1 MTRPR
6 RLLAATLAACIG
18 MGGLARPAFAV
29 ELISAE
35 QVAQAESLLPAAGG
49 ARSRLLQAL
58 DREEAAKALAA
69 HGVSP
74 AAARARIAALS
85 DAEAERLLAGLGQGH
100 GQDPAG
106 GSELIGTLALIAVLL
121 VFSDI
126 LGFTHIFPFLKPA
139 R

>member
-18 MGGLARPAFAV
+18 TGGLARPALAAD
-29 ELISAE
+29 LISAE
-35 QVAQAESLLPAAGG
+35 QVVQAEAVLPAPGM
-49 ARSRLLQAL
+49 ARGRLLQAL
-58 DREEAAKALAA
+58 DREDAARALAA
-69 HGVSP
+69 HGVSH
-74 AAARARIAALS
+74 AEARARIAALS
-85 DAEAERLLAGLGQGH
+85 DAEAQHLLAGLGS
-100 GQDPAG
+100 DPAG

>member
-18 MGGLARPAFAV
+18 IAGLARPALAV

-35 QVAQAESLLPAAGG
+35 QVAQAEAVPPAAGS
-49 ARSRLLQAL
+49 ARGRLLQAL
-58 DREEAAKALAA
+58 EREEAAKALAA
-69 HGVSP
+69 RGVSL
-74 AAARARIAALS
+74 AEARARVAALS
-85 DAEAERLLAGLGQGH
+85 DAEAEHLLAGLGH
-100 GQDPAG
+100 DPAG